1 MPSKSIH
8 VCCHWQNFCYFLWL
22 SGIPLYIYTTSSSSI
37 HLLVDTQVASVFC
50 QLLSNTA
57 INIRV
62 PVSFQIRAFDFF
74 VYIARIGIA
83 ESYGVDSVSW
93 WWTGRPGVL
102 WFMGSQRVR
111 HDWATE
117 LNWTDGGSIFCSF
130 RNLHTVFHSGCTNL
144 HFHSVWGFPFLYFLH
159 NIYYLCSFMIAILTS
174 VKQFL
179 IAVLICVLLMI
190 SNIGHLFMF
199 LLAIYISCMEKYQ
212 FRSFAHL

>member
-1 MPSKSIH
+1 MFTTLLYFLDSTYKWYYRVFVFLCLISLSIMPSKSIH
-8 VCCHWQNFCYFLWL
+8 VRCHWQNFCYFLWL

-62 PVSFQIRAFDFF
+62 HVSFQIKAFAFF
-74 VYIARIGIA
+74 VYIARSRIA

-93 WWTGRPGVL
+93 WWTRRPGVL

-117 LNWTDGGSIFCSF
+117 LNW
-130 RNLHTVFHSGCTNL
+130 
-144 HFHSVWGFPFLYFLH
+144 W
-159 NIYYLCSFMIAILTS
+159 
-174 VKQFL
+174 
-179 IAVLICVLLMI
+179 
-190 SNIGHLFMF
+190 
-199 LLAIYISCMEKYQ
+199 
-212 FRSFAHL
+212 